1 MKIVVVGGSGLIGK
15 KLIAILNQE
24 GHQAVPASPSTGVN
38 ALTGEGL
45 AQALQGADVVVELTN
60 PPTFDPKQV
69 LEFFTTTAA
78 NLTAAERTAGVK
90 HHIALSIVGAD
101 RMPGSGYM
109 PGKIAQEEAIKTSG
123 IPYTIVRA
131 TQFFEFV
138 EGIAAAS
145 TEDGVVKLSSTTMQ
159 PIAADD
165 VAAALAQIVTGTPR
179 NATIDL
185 AGPEKIAMDELARR
199 LFTAK
204 KMDRKVV
211 TRQESLYFGAK
222 VDNQSLIPLGDAIL
236 GTTKYGD
243 WLKSA

>member
-1 MKIVVVGGSGLIGK
+1 
-15 KLIAILNQE
+15 
-24 GHQAVPASPSTGVN
+24 
-38 ALTGEGL
+38 
-45 AQALQGADVVVELTN
+45 
-60 PPTFDPKQV
+60 V
-69 LEFFTTTAA
+69 LEFFATTAA

-165 VAAALAQIVTGTPR
+165 VAAALAKIVTGTPR

-204 KMDRKVV
+204 KVDRKVV
-211 TRQESLYFGAK
+211 TREESLYFGAK
-222 VDNQSLIPLGDAIL
+222 VDNQSMVPIGDAIL
-236 GTTKYGD
+236 GTTKYAD
-243 WLKSA
+243 WLKTA